1 MFDSASKANHIRF
14 WLSIGV
20 FLSLCLMWLA
30 IALNYP
36 QTAWDFSMFY
46 AVAHVPLGQIYDQ
59 QVIHEYGSRLMGPLG
74 ITYFAPY
81 LRPAVGAL
89 PLRLLTLFP
98 YWPAYWIFAAV
109 QLAACVGILWLAVR
123 NLGVRPG
130 IAAGVAFFYPAM
142 MGIVTGQDILVVAL
156 ISIAGLVMLQK
167 GNDFTAGLVLGFT
180 TYKYNLFLFVPLLFV
195 VRRCWRGLAGWITT
209 AATLALLSVLLAPPR
224 AYLQILQSYDRY
236 AIGFSP
242 AKMINLRG
250 ALWSTGTPLYLVL
263 AVLIVWAAV
272 YAIARLPIE
281 QAFYTGQLSVLLAG
295 YYVNWFDGT
304 LLLVSLLWLIA
315 PSKSLPRTPI
325 VLLSRGA
332 AIILLFGTLVWPFAF
347 PLITPLMLVVFVMF
361 CWLASSSLKPSEYA
375 TAIAAETQRCN

>member
-1 MFDSASKANHIRF
+1 MFDSASKANSIKF

-30 IALNYP
+30 IALKYP
-36 QTAWDFSMFY
+36 QTGWDFSMFY
-46 AVAHVPLGQIYDQ
+46 AVAHVPLGKIYDQ
-59 QVIHEYGSRLMGPLG
+59 QVIHDHGTRLMGPLG
-74 ITYFAPY
+74 INYFAPY

-89 PLRLLTLFP
+89 PLRLLTLLP
-98 YWPAYWIFAAV
+98 YWTAYWIFAAV
-109 QLAACVGILWLAVR
+109 QLGACVAILWLAVR
-123 NLGVRPG
+123 KLGVRPG
-130 IAAGVAFFYPAM
+130 VVAGVAFFYPAM

-156 ISIAGLVMLQK
+156 ISICGLVLLRK
-167 GNDFTAGLVLGFT
+167 GDDFTAGVVLGFT

-195 VRRCWRGLAGWITT
+195 VRRCWRGLAGWVIT
-209 AATLALLSVLLAPPR
+209 AAALALLSIFLASPR
-224 AYLQILQSYDRY
+224 AYLQILQSYEKY

-242 AKMINLRG
+242 AKMINVRG
-250 ALWSTGTPLYLVL
+250 ALFSTGTPLYLVL

-281 QAFYTGQLSVLLAG
+281 QAFYTGQLAVLLAG

-304 LLLVSLLWLIA
+304 LLLVPLLWLIA

-347 PLITPLMLVVFVMF
+347 PLITPLLLVVFVMF
-361 CWLASSSLKPSEYA
+361 CWLASTSLKPSEYA
-375 TAIAAETQRCN
+375 TAIAVEAQRCN